1 MFWNFE
7 NAFSLVI
14 ADECEKKI
22 EVTDLAKCWKVERAE
37 APEKLSESANFES
50 HAALNPALRNS
61 KLEKL
66 SENLSEKL

>member
-1 MFWNFE
+1 MREE
-7 NAFSLVI
+7 NRSDRSCQVLKGW
-14 ADECEKKI
+14 E
-22 EVTDLAKCWKVERAE
+22 AE
-37 APEKLSESANFES
+37 APEKLSQSANFES